1 MPSSFATKI
10 RVKNSAM
17 PLCFIRG
24 WKLDAFFV
32 HSKLKCGRHLNH
44 GKDFAIN
51 VYRNETIKD
60 LMCWHDT
67 FLILENRHSRTFIE
81 AAQEEQSHFSTF
93 MKQWKLLNVRG
104 NKKNCDFFSQFWE
117 GKRFLKQNKQNDK
130 LC

>member
-32 HSKLKCGRHLNH
+32 HSKLKCGRHLSN

-67 FLILENRHSRTFIE
+67 LILENRHSRTFIE
-81 AAQEEQSHFSTF
+81 AAQEEQSHFFHFYETMETF
-93 MKQWKLLNVRG
+93 ECVQKKLWFLFTG
-104 NKKNCDFFSQFWE
+104 
-117 GKRFLKQNKQNDK
+117 GKAFLKQNKQNDK